1 MSSSQQRV
9 VIVAGPPA
17 TGKTSVM
24 YNVIRI
30 LQGLGQKLA
39 VCKIDCLETED
50 DVRYARLGIPVVAGL
65 SRDICP
71 DHFFA
76 VNLEEIVAWSQGCGA
91 ATLIVETAGLCH
103 RCAPGVDNTL
113 SVCVVDCLS
122 SIKVPG
128 KIGPVLTTADIIII
142 TKGDIVSQMEAE
154 VFWQQIKQINP
165 EAVILEANGLTGEG
179 SEDIASI
186 INETLPIR
194 SISGNRLRH
203 SMPTA
208 ICSYC
213 MGETRI
219 GDEYQLGVVQK
230 MDFFR
235 ERGTGYAR

>member
-1 MSSSQQRV
+1 MNARQQRI

-24 YNVIRI
+24 CSVIRA
-30 LQGLGQKLA
+30 LQNRGQTVA

-50 DVRYARLGIPVVAGL
+50 DERYTRLGVPVVVGL
-65 SRDICP
+65 SQDICP

-76 VNLEEIVAWSQGCGA
+76 VNLEEIVAWSQECQA
-91 ATLIVETAGLCH
+91 ETLIVETAGLCH
-103 RCAPGVDNTL
+103 RCAPGIENTL
-113 SVCVVDCLS
+113 AICVVDCLS

-128 KIGPVLTTADIIII
+128 KIGPVLSTADLIVI

-154 VFWQQIKQINP
+154 VFWQQISLINR
-165 EAVILEANGLTGEG
+165 AAFILEANGLTGEG
-179 SEDIASI
+179 AEDIAGVI
-186 INETLPIR
+186 EEALPVAGIA
-194 SISGNRLRH
+194 GNRLRH

-230 MDFFR
+230 MDFAR
-235 ERGTGYAR
+235 ERRPGL